1 MKRVLLLLL
10 VGGVARADV
19 VKAPAGW
26 TADQQA
32 AISMAKQIGP
42 LSHFAGS
49 PSLVTATVYRAP
61 TGGSLFI
68 TKLGTQKIDDRD
80 RAATAELLEIDAS
93 MKRSS
98 TARSEADARAVD
110 NGQLVASRRWIDTS
124 TGVVTD
130 GRIVIAGDAQQ
141 LIAVMGECVL
151 AGDAPVEVVTA
162 CKTALASLDPGIPA
176 AARVPLAIHAPT
188 VEGSAKPPPAPP
200 EGSAKSGPSL
210 VDSGERPSLPPMQ
223 IPQEQK
229 EPDRRPIY
237 VGVGL
242 IFLAVVFYFNR
253 KNREKL
259 EREYEKRTGDKPAPE
274 AKPAKSDRDADDIH
288 AAADD
293 DTKESK

>member
-1 MKRVLLLLL
+1 MKRVLLVL
-10 VGGVARADV
+10 VIGGAAHADV

-42 LSHFAGS
+42 LSHFGGS
-49 PSLVTATVYRAP
+49 PSLVTSTVYRAP
-61 TGGSLFI
+61 AGGSLFI
-68 TKLGTQKIDDRD
+68 TKLGTQKLDERD

-93 MKRSS
+93 MKRSP
-98 TARSEADARAVD
+98 TAKSEADARAVD

-141 LIAVMGECVL
+141 LLAVMGECVL
-151 AGDAPVEVVTA
+151 AGDAPADVVTA
-162 CKTALASLDPGIPA
+162 CKAALASIDPGIPA

-188 VEGSAKPPPAPP
+188 VEGAAKPPPAPA
-200 EGSAKSGPSL
+200 GSASSGPSL

-237 VGVGL
+237 VGIGL

-259 EREYEKRTGDKPAPE
+259 EREYEKRTGDKPAPD